1 MINATNTLSDSVN
14 FLKKADQMFI
24 DYYNSPLGMIECAA
38 SDKGLRHVIFCGDDI
53 KPTSANPITRMCIAQ
68 LNQYFNEKLLT
79 FSVPL
84 DPIGTEFQKQVWQQ
98 LSRIPYG
105 QTCSYLDIAKKV
117 NCPKGSQ
124 AVGGANGRN
133 PISIIVPCH
142 RVIASS
148 GALTGYAGGIE
159 RKHWLLEHEGIKV
172 AQQQVNKPLKLD
184 NVIQTRQEKTQFL
197 R

>member
-1 MINATNTLSDSVN
+1 MINVTNTLSDSVN

-53 KPTSANPITRMCIAQ
+53 KSTSANPITRMCITQ

-117 NCPKGSQ
+117 NRPKGSQ